1 MIGQIERAIREE
13 VLIVFEKFLL
23 NPP

>member
-13 VLIVFEKFLL
+13 VLITFEKFLL